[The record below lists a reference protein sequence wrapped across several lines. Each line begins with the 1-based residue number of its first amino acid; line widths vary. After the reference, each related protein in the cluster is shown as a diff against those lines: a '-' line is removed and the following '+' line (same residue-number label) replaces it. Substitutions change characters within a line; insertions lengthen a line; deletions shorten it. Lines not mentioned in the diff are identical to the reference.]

1 MKVKI
6 IPTYKNSVFEEVTF
20 DFFWQCRIKT
30 TGGLF
35 RWEWGGDRK
44 QRINLLWPY
53 TKTLLIF
60 RELKDL
66 KIFVMNFNYA
76 FPTGS

>member
-35 RWEWGGDRK
+35 RWEWGGG
-44 QRINLLWPY
+44 QETEN
-53 TKTLLIF
+53 
-60 RELKDL
+60 
-66 KIFVMNFNYA
+66 
-76 FPTGS
+76 